1 MSEYK
6 FECLEFMNDH
16 ETLERLRSLKECVIS
31 KIRRKIKL
39 KQTSGKR
46 TEKEKQRD
54 RVNFKLLVIY
64 WDVQI
69 K

>member
-6 FECLEFMNDH
+6 FKCLEFMNDH
-16 ETLERLRSLKECVIS
+16 ENLERLRSLKEYVMS

-46 TEKEKQRD
+46 TEKKKQRELIL
-54 RVNFKLLVIY
+54 NY
-64 WDVQI
+64 
-69 K
+69 